1 MRVLAF
7 TLLALL
13 TGRLAMPPEGAAQ
26 PRPFH
31 RLTDAVVVGGTVG
44 GNSSGAEGFTGGPE
58 ATGLVEIP
66 LGDIVQLRLDG
77 GVASWRYHGE
87 PRYGIPGSGMR
98 RWRLTGSF
106 IRGEAPAAYRRLRGY
121 AGGGPGLYFFRFPA
135 RPHGGSW
142 GVHGV
147 AGADFLL
154 PTIRSNWIIGAEVQ
168 LHAFSQPRAVD
179 DVTSRPMV
187 AAHASVVV
195 KYRLP

>member
-13 TGRLAMPPEGAAQ
+13 TGRLAAPSEAAAQ
-26 PRPFH
+26 PRPYH

-66 LGDIVQLRLDG
+66 LADIVQLRLEG
-77 GVASWRYHGE
+77 GVAFWRYHGE

-98 RWRLTGSF
+98 RARLTGSF
-106 IRGEAPAAYRRLRGY
+106 IRGDAPAPHRRFRGY

-135 RPHGGSW
+135 RPNGGSW
-142 GVHGV
+142 GIHGLGGV
-147 AGADFLL
+147 DVLL
-154 PTIRSNWIIGAEVQ
+154 PTIRSNWIVGAEVQ
-168 LHAFSQPRAVD
+168 LHAFGQPRAVD
-179 DVTSRPMV
+179 DVTSRPML
-187 AAHASVVV
+187 AAHASVLV